1 MKNSETEILV
11 TGVNG
16 FVGGHLTEALT
27 AEGFGVIGCGIQEEP
42 SEVVAD
48 KINKYIR
55 CDLTVASEVDK
66 LPLDKIDGVIHLAGL
81 AAVGPSFDN
90 PIAYMNVNEGA
101 VVELFEAAL
110 RQDAKP
116 KFVVI
121 SSGAIYDSKHEYR
134 DEDTPVKPSSP
145 YAASKIGT
153 EVWVQH
159 YQERGFDA
167 VIVRPFNH
175 TGLNQDLGFIV
186 PDFAEQVVKA
196 VDDPEYTIKVGNIA
210 TERDYTDVRDI
221 VQAYIKLMM
230 TDDLKHTIYNV
241 CSGKSVSGKEILE
254 KLMVA
259 VGNPNLPFEAEV
271 SKLRPTD
278 VPKVVGSYDRLRKD
292 TGWEPQ
298 IPFDQTIS
306 DTLDYWKNKKQD

>member
-1 MKNSETEILV
+1 MSETESKILV

-16 FVGGHLTEALT
+16 FVGGHLTEALIS
-27 AEGFGVIGCGIQEEP
+27 EGYEVVGCGTQEKP
-42 SEVVAD
+42 SKMVAG
-48 KINKYIR
+48 KINEYIH
-55 CDLTVASEVDK
+55 CDLTVAEQVDK
-66 LPLDKIDGVIHLAGL
+66 LPLSKVDGVIHLAGL

-90 PIAYMNVNEGA
+90 PVKYIEVNEGA
-101 VVELFEAAL
+101 VAGLFEAAL

-121 SSGAIYDSKHEYR
+121 SSGAIYDSKYEHR
-134 DEDTPVKPSSP
+134 DENTPVKPSSP
-145 YAASKIGT
+145 YAASKIGA
-153 EVWVQH
+153 EAWVQH

-175 TGLNQDLGFIV
+175 TGPNQDLGFIV
-186 PDFAEQVVKA
+186 PDFAEQVLRA
-196 VDDPEYTIKVGNIA
+196 ADDPSYTIKVGNIA

-230 TDDLKHTIYNV
+230 SDDLRQTIYNV
-241 CSGKSVSGKEILE
+241 CSGKSVSGKEILD
-254 KLMVA
+254 KLMIA
-259 VGNPNLPFEAEV
+259 AGNPNLPFEAEV

-278 VPKVVGSYDRLRKD
+278 VPKVVGSYERLKED

-306 DTLDYWKNKKQD
+306 DTLDYWRNKTS

>member
-1 MKNSETEILV
+1 MSESESKILI

-16 FVGGHLTEALT
+16 FVGGHLTEAL
-27 AEGFGVIGCGIQEEP
+27 AMDGHRVIGCGLQEQP
-42 SEVVAD
+42 SDVVAD
-48 KINKYIR
+48 KIDQYFR
-55 CDLTVASEVDK
+55 CDLTIAAEVDK

-101 VVELFEAAL
+101 VVELFEGAL
-110 RQDAKP
+110 RQEAKP

-121 SSGAIYDSKHEYR
+121 SSGAIYDSKIEHR
-134 DEDTPVKPSSP
+134 DESTPVKPSSP

-159 YQERGFDA
+159 YQERGFNA
-167 VIVRPFNH
+167 VIARPFNH
-175 TGLNQDLGFIV
+175 AGPNQDLGFIV
-186 PDFAEQVVKA
+186 PDFAEQVLKA
-196 VDDPEYTIKVGNIA
+196 VDDPKYVIKVGNIA

-230 TDDLKHTIYNV
+230 TDDLRHTIYNV
-241 CSGKSVSGKEILE
+241 CSGESVSGKEILE
-254 KLMVA
+254 KLMTA

-278 VPKVVGSYDRLRKD
+278 VPKIVGSYERLKED

-306 DTLDYWKNKKQD
+306 DTLEYWKTKTN

>member
-1 MKNSETEILV
+1 MTESEPKILV

-16 FVGGHLTEALT
+16 FVGGHLAEALS
-27 AEGFGVIGCGIQEEP
+27 AEGYKVIGCGMQEQP
-42 SEVVAD
+42 SAMVAD
-48 KINKYIR
+48 IVKYFH

-66 LPLDKIDGVIHLAGL
+66 LPLGEVDGVIHLAGL

-90 PIAYMNVNEGA
+90 PVKYMDVNEGA
-101 VVELFEAAL
+101 VIELFEAAL

-121 SSGAIYDSKHEYR
+121 SSGAIYDSKYEYR
-134 DEDTPVKPSSP
+134 DESTPIKPSSP

-153 EVWVQH
+153 EVWLQH
-159 YQERGFDA
+159 YQERDFNA
-167 VIVRPFNH
+167 VIARPFNH
-175 TGLNQDLGFIV
+175 TGPNQDLGFIV
-186 PDFAEQVVKA
+186 PDFAEQVLKA
-196 VDDPEYTIKVGNIA
+196 ANDPNYTIKVGNIA

-230 TDDLKHTIYNV
+230 TDDLRHTIYNV
-241 CSGKSVSGKEILE
+241 CSGNSVSGKEILG
-254 KLMVA
+254 KLMTA

-278 VPKVVGSYDRLRKD
+278 VPKVVGSYERLKED

-306 DTLDYWKNKKQD
+306 DTLEYWKTKTN

>member
-1 MKNSETEILV
+1 MTESESKILI

-16 FVGGHLTEALT
+16 FVGGHLTEALVK
-27 AEGFGVIGCGIQEEP
+27 EGHEVVGCGIQKEP
-42 SEVVAD
+42 SDVVAD
-48 KINKYIR
+48 KMNEYIH
-55 CDLTVASEVDK
+55 CDLTVSTEVDK
-66 LPLDKIDGVIHLAGL
+66 LPLNKVDGVIHLAGL

-121 SSGAIYDSKHEYR
+121 SSGAIYDSKIEHR
-134 DEDTPVKPSSP
+134 DESTPIKPSSP

-175 TGLNQDLGFIV
+175 TGPNQNLGFIV
-186 PDFAEQVVKA
+186 PDFAQQVVKA

-230 TDDLKHTIYNV
+230 TDDLRHTVYNV
-241 CSGKSVSGKEILE
+241 CSGKSVSGKEILD
-254 KLMVA
+254 KLMIA
-259 VGNPNLPFEAEV
+259 AGNPDLPFEAEV

-278 VPKVVGSYDRLRKD
+278 VPKVVGSYERLKED

-298 IPFDQTIS
+298 IPFDKTIS
-306 DTLDYWKNKKQD
+306 DTLDYWKNKAD